1 MRKRCLNMVHDL
13 AQSNEKVVFIG
24 SDLSPGLLSEMKN
37 EFPERFFMEGICEA
51 NIFGMAAGLAME
63 GYMPFVN
70 TIATFITRRAYEQIA
85 VDICLHNL
93 PVRMIGNGGGF
104 VYAPLGPTHQA
115 IEDIAAMRCLPNIAI
130 VVVCDADEMTRLMK
144 KSLSWPG
151 PIYIRLG
158 KGGEPI
164 ISDEKNGFEI
174 GKAIPLREKKNPK
187 ITILTT
193 GVLGKA
199 ALEAADMF
207 EARGLVTN
215 VVHHHTIKPLDKKSV
230 VSSGKESSIIITLEE
245 HVLDGGFGSSVGEAL
260 IDAQLPKM
268 PRVFRFGIP
277 NIFSENYGSQDE
289 LLAVFGLSA
298 SSIFAKVMPDF

>member
-1 MRKRCLNMVHDL
+1 
-13 AQSNEKVVFIG
+13 
-24 SDLSPGLLSEMKN
+24 
-37 EFPERFFMEGICEA
+37 
-51 NIFGMAAGLAME
+51 
-63 GYMPFVN
+63 
-70 TIATFITRRAYEQIA
+70 
-85 VDICLHNL
+85 
-93 PVRMIGNGGGF
+93 
-104 VYAPLGPTHQA
+104 
-115 IEDIAAMRCLPNIAI
+115 
-130 VVVCDADEMTRLMK
+130 MK

-298 SSIFAKVMPDF
+298 SSIFARVMQNF